1 MASLYFS
8 RDTKLFVKSPA
19 TFGETDH
26 ASASH
31 HEIRILDGFS
41 FSQSDNSTEI
51 TPNEGVVLDAT
62 VSTLNRNTH
71 KFRTSNN
78 PVDFSFQ
85 TYARPYKSTSTS
97 ATVLGGDSNPSSTF
111 ATTAAPVTA
120 PEMIL
125 WAMFAGCNQINNTGT
140 YRTPKGT
147 TTVPTATTTKVQFSN
162 SNIPRAYEEF
172 ELIFQIEEGDKP
184 SVAGRFSTYTITKPI
199 ITECTIDFDLEGLA
213 TYTWTGQGATL
224 INVEGQNQI
233 DPAAATTINEGIS
246 TANFIQN
253 KLSSV
258 VIDPPSSPASVALN
272 SGSNYTL
279 VLTGG
284 SITLSNN
291 VTYLTPDEISRV
303 NNPFTH
309 FLGTLGVSGNITA
322 YVEKGDNKSSD
333 LFRDLSTSTN
343 RTQNVALAI
352 TIGSGSSENVT
363 FNITNAHL
371 DLPTTNIEDVISV
384 DIPFVGLSSNIS
396 TETIPSLDVIY
407 TVPA

>member
-8 RDTKLFVKSPA
+8 RDTKLFVKAKNAFNGWNSDA
-19 TFGETDH
+19 N
-26 ASASH
+26 
-31 HEIRILDGFS
+31 HEVRILDGFS

-51 TPNEGVVLDAT
+51 TPNEGVVGN
-62 VSTLNRNTH
+62 SLNRNTH

-85 TYARPYKSTSTS
+85 TYARPFRSTLKDAALPTNRC
-97 ATVLGGDSNPSSTF
+97 ARTD
-111 ATTAAPVTA
+111 AAPIGA
-120 PEMIL
+120 PELIL
-125 WAMFAGCNQINNTGT
+125 WAMFSGCDSAETDGTFDSVGGEVITGT
-140 YRTPKGT
+140 TNT
-147 TTVPTATTTKVQFSN
+147 TTIDFGN
-162 SNIPRAYEEF
+162 SDVARASENF

-184 SVAGRFSTYTITKPI
+184 TAAGRFSTYTITKPV

-224 INVEGQNQI
+224 VNAEAQNQI
-233 DPAAATTINEGIS
+233 DPTAATTINEAIDS
-246 TANFIQN
+246 ANFIQN

-258 VIDPPSSPASVALN
+258 VIDPPSTLN
-272 SGSNYTL
+272 GGSNYTM

-343 RTQNVALAI
+343 RTQNVDLAI
-352 TIGSGSSENVT
+352 TIGSNLSENVI
-363 FNITNAHL
+363 FNIDNAHL
-371 DLPTTNIEDVISV
+371 ELPTTNIEDVISV

-396 TETIPSLDVIY
+396 TATIPSLSVVY

>member
-8 RDTKLFVKSPA
+8 RDTKLFVKAKNAFNGWNSDA
-19 TFGETDH
+19 N
-26 ASASH
+26 
-31 HEIRILDGFS
+31 HEVRILDGFS

-51 TPNEGVVLDAT
+51 TPNEGVVGN
-62 VSTLNRNTH
+62 SLNRNTH

-85 TYARPYKSTSTS
+85 TYARPFRSTLKDGALPTDNC
-97 ATVLGGDSNPSSTF
+97 ARTD
-111 ATTAAPVTA
+111 AAPIGA
-120 PEMIL
+120 PELIL
-125 WAMFAGCNQINNTGT
+125 WAMFSGCDSAETDGTFDSVGGEVITGT
-140 YRTPKGT
+140 TNT
-147 TTVPTATTTKVQFSN
+147 TTIDFGN
-162 SNIPRAYEEF
+162 SDVARASENF

-184 SVAGRFSTYTITKPI
+184 TAAGRFSTYTITKPV

-224 INVEGQNQI
+224 VNAEAQNQI
-233 DPAAATTINEGIS
+233 DPTAATTINEAIDS
-246 TANFIQN
+246 ANFIQN

-258 VIDPPSSPASVALN
+258 VIDPPSTLN
-272 SGSNYTL
+272 GGSNYTM

-343 RTQNVALAI
+343 RTQNVDLAI
-352 TIGSGSSENVT
+352 TIGSNLSENVI
-363 FNITNAHL
+363 FNIDNAHL
-371 DLPTTNIEDVISV
+371 ELPTTNIEDVISV

-396 TETIPSLDVIY
+396 TATIPSLSVVY

>member
-8 RDTKLFVKSPA
+8 RDTKLFVKA
-19 TFGETDH
+19 KNAFNGWNAD
-26 ASASH
+26 AN
-31 HEIRILDGFS
+31 HEVRILDGFS

-51 TPNEGVVLDAT
+51 TPNEGVIGT
-62 VSTLNRNTH
+62 SLNRNTH

-85 TYARPYKSTSTS
+85 TYARPFRSTLKDGALPTDHC
-97 ATVLGGDSNPSSTF
+97 AR
-111 ATTAAPVTA
+111 TTDDPIGA
-120 PEMIL
+120 PELIL
-125 WAMFAGCNQINNTGT
+125 WAMFSGCDSAETDGTFDSEGGEVISGTIN
-140 YRTPKGT
+140 T
-147 TTVPTATTTKVQFSN
+147 TTIDFGN
-162 SNIPRAYEEF
+162 SDVPRASENF

-184 SVAGRFSTYTITKPI
+184 SAAGRFSTYTITKPV

-224 INVEGQNQI
+224 VNLEAQNAI
-233 DPAAATTINEGIS
+233 SASAATTINEAIDS
-246 TANFIQN
+246 ANFIQN

-258 VIDPPSSPASVALN
+258 AITPPSALN
-272 SGSNYTL
+272 SAAYDV

-291 VTYLTPDEISRV
+291 VTYLTPDEIGRV

-309 FLGTLGVSGNITA
+309 FLGALGVSGNITA

-333 LFRDLSTSTN
+333 LFRDLSTSTD
-343 RTQNVALAI
+343 RTQDVDLAI
-352 TIGSGSSENVT
+352 TIGSSSSEHVI
-363 FNITNAHL
+363 FNIDNAHL

-384 DIPFVGLSSNIS
+384 DIPFVGLSSNIA
-396 TETIPSLDVIY
+396 TATIPSLSVVY

>member
-19 TFGETDH
+19 SFGETDH
-26 ASASH
+26 ASPSH

-51 TPNEGVVLDAT
+51 TPNEGVVSGA
-62 VSTLNRNTH
+62 LNRNTH

-97 ATVLGGDSNPSSTF
+97 ATVLAGDGDPENTF
-111 ATTAAPVTA
+111 ATSAAPVTA

-125 WAMFAGCNQINNTGT
+125 WAMFAGCNQINDSGT
-140 YRTPKGT
+140 YRTPKGI
-147 TTVPTATTTKVQFSN
+147 TTVPTTTKTTVQFNN
-162 SNIPRAYEEF
+162 SNVPRAYEGF
-172 ELIFQIEEGDKP
+172 ELIFQIEEGNKP
-184 SVAGRFSTYTITKPI
+184 NVPGRFSTYTITKPV

-213 TYTWTGQGATL
+213 TYTWTGQGAILTNL
-224 INVEGQNQI
+224 EGQTGI
-233 DPAAATTINEGIS
+233 SATAHTTINEGVD

-258 VIDPPSSPASVALN
+258 AIAPTTLN
-272 SGSNYTL
+272 DGTAYTL

-284 SITLSNN
+284 SITLANN

-309 FLGTLGVSGNITA
+309 FLGALGVSGNITA
-322 YVEKGDNKSSD
+322 YVEKGDNNSSD
-333 LFRDLSTSTN
+333 LFRELSASTT
-343 RTQNVALAI
+343 RTQDVDLAI
-352 TIGSGSSENVT
+352 TIGSSLSENVI
-363 FNITNAHL
+363 FNIDNAHL

-384 DIPFVGLSSNIS
+384 DIPFVGLSSNIA
-396 TETIPSLDVIY
+396 TQEIPNLSVVY

>member
-26 ASASH
+26 ASPSH

-51 TPNEGVVLDAT
+51 TPNEGVVS
-62 VSTLNRNTH
+62 STLNRNTH

-85 TYARPYKSTSTS
+85 TYARPYKSTSTRD
-97 ATVLGGDSNPSSTF
+97 TVLEGDTDPLNTF

-125 WAMFAGCNQINNTGT
+125 WAMFAGCNQINDSGT
-140 YRTPKGT
+140 YRTPKGV
-147 TTVPTATTTKVQFSN
+147 TTVPTTTTTKVQFSN
-162 SNIPRAYEEF
+162 SNIPRAYEGF

-184 SVAGRFSTYTITKPI
+184 VPGSFSTYTITKPI

-224 INVEGQNQI
+224 INVEGQNGI
-233 DPAAATTINEGIS
+233 SATANTTINEGIN

-258 VIDPPSSPASVALN
+258 VIDPPSGPASVALN

-322 YVEKGDNKSSD
+322 YVEKGVNNSSD

-363 FNITNAHL
+363 FNIDNAHL
-371 DLPTTNIEDVISV
+371 ELPTTNIEDVISV

-396 TETIPSLDVIY
+396 TATIPSLDVIY

>member
-8 RDTKLFVKSPA
+8 RDTKLFVKAKNAFNAWDSDA
-19 TFGETDH
+19 N
-26 ASASH
+26 
-31 HEIRILDGFS
+31 HEVRILDGFS

-51 TPNEGVVLDAT
+51 TPNEGVVLDAQS
-62 VSTLNRNTH
+62 VPTLNRNTH

-85 TYARPYKSTSTS
+85 TYARPFRSTLVDGVLPT
-97 ATVLGGDSNPSSTF
+97 ANCARTVFNPIG
-111 ATTAAPVTA
+111 A
-120 PEMIL
+120 PELIL
-125 WAMFAGCNQINNTGT
+125 WAMFSGCDSAETDGTFDSVGGDVITGT
-140 YRTPKGT
+140 VNT
-147 TTVPTATTTKVQFSN
+147 TTIDFGN
-162 SNIPRAYEEF
+162 SDVARASENF

-184 SVAGRFSTYTITKPI
+184 TTNARFSTYTITKPV

-224 INVEGQNQI
+224 VNLEGQNQI
-233 DPAAATTINEGIS
+233 APTATTTINEALDS
-246 TANFIQN
+246 ANFIQN

-258 VIDPPSSPASVALN
+258 VIDPPSTPASIALN
-272 SGSNYTL
+272 NGSNYTL

-322 YVEKGDNKSSD
+322 YVEKGANKSSD
-333 LFRDLSTSTN
+333 LFRDLSTSPN
-343 RTQNVALAI
+343 RTQNVNLAI
-352 TIGSGSSENVT
+352 TIGSSSSENVK
-363 FNITNAHL
+363 FNIENAHL
-371 DLPTTNIEDVISV
+371 ELPTTNIEDVISV

-396 TETIPSLDVIY
+396 TATIPSLSVVY